1 MPSNAEQQLKQWW
14 AQRLPLWRA
23 DPLLWIREVLGGPA
37 PWSRQEEILR
47 AIATHDEVNVATGHS
62 VGKDWLMARV
72 ALWWNQTYPD
82 SIVLTTAPTQK
93 QVETILWGEIRQAY
107 RQSKVPL
114 GGELLPIDPMLRFS
128 ERWYCKGIVARDAS
142 SLQGFH
148 APHVLVIID
157 EAAGVE
163 PWAEEALLGCAVTS
177 TSKIIR
183 IGNPTCGPS
192 HPFAKAFNDQGSR
205 TKCIRISSLETP
217 NCVQGREVVPG
228 LMTREGVARIARK
241 YGVGSDQYR
250 ARVLGQFPAGSSE
263 SLITAEHIAQARE
276 RWKTSP
282 PERSKEDAPLVVRLG
297 VDVARFGDDL
307 TVFALLEGNR
317 ARIVGTLS
325 KADGVMVARKASE
338 LVRQYA
344 ALSVAI
350 DGGGLGSGAV
360 DSLVE
365 LQRQGK
371 VPTNVQVY
379 DVEFG
384 AGATDKTEHANKRT
398 ELWHRLRD
406 WLWIEGALDPDPETE
421 EELLAA
427 TYKWGRG
434 SAAALEPKER
444 IKARLGRSCD
454 RADALALAV
463 AGHVGKVRQRGVLTV
478 HWV

>member
-37 PWSRQEEILR
+37 PWSRQEEILQ
-47 AIATHDEVNVATGHS
+47 AVATNREVNVASGKS
-62 VGKDWLMARV
+62 VGKDWLAARIV
-72 ALWWNQTYPD
+72 LWWLYTHPE
-82 SIVLTTAPTQK
+82 SIVVTTGPTERH
-93 QVETILWGEIRQAY
+93 VHTVLWGEIRKAY
-107 RQSKVPL
+107 HRSKIPL
-114 GGELLPIDPMLRFS
+114 GGELLPVESKLRLG
-128 ERWYCKGIVARDAS
+128 EKWWAEGIVAKDEGA
-142 SLQGFH
+142 LQGYH
-148 APHVLVIID
+148 APYVMVVMD
-157 EAAGVE
+157 EAAELKEWVFE
-163 PWAEEALLGCAVTS
+163 TLEGCATGPDD
-177 TSKIIR
+177 R
-183 IGNPTCGPS
+183 IVRLGNPKCGPS
-192 HPFAKAFNDQGSR
+192 HPFAKAFSSPSPRAKN
-205 TKCIRISSLETP
+205 IRIRSTETP
-217 NCVQGREVVPG
+217 NYVEGRVVIPG
-228 LMTREGVARIARK
+228 LASRDWVAEEERK
-241 YGVGSDQYR
+241 RSRDMFR
-250 ARVLGQFPAGSSE
+250 AVVMGEFPAGSSD
-263 SLITAEHIAQARE
+263 SLITGEHIAQARE
-276 RWKTSP
+276 RWKVEP
-282 PERSKEDAPLVVRLG
+282 PVRTKDDPPLVVRLG

-338 LVRQYA
+338 LARQYA
-344 ALSVAI
+344 ASSVAI

-365 LQRQGK
+365 LQRRGE
-371 VPTNVQVY
+371 VPANVQIY

-406 WLWIEGALDPDPETE
+406 WLWTEGALDPDAETE
-421 EELLAA
+421 EELLAT

-434 SAAALEPKER
+434 SAAMLEPKER
-444 IKARLGRSCD
+444 IKARLGRSPD

-463 AGHVGKVRQRGVLTV
+463 AGHVGKVRQRGALTV